1 MKITISLLVAA
12 IAFHGLVSISQAGTT
27 DLGTLPVPT
36 TVTISDSNLS
46 IGSFSDTFKFQVGSN
61 AAIIDAQT
69 SVYFSGSGSF
79 QSFSSVVQLNSVVL
93 YQGGNIIAN
102 ATPSISYSPIPD
114 LGGNYSYNYLLSYLP
129 ISVGQQYSLVI
140 SGLVVGYSPGNY
152 SGSLVTVPVPVP
164 EIKEWVMMLVGLG
177 LVLYQVNRKQRKL
190 IKSTL
195 NC

>member
-12 IAFHGLVSISQAGTT
+12 IAFLGLVSISQAGTT
-27 DLGTLPVPT
+27 DLGTLPVPA
-36 TVTISDSNLS
+36 TVTVSDSNLS
-46 IGSFSDTFKFQVGSN
+46 IGSFSDAFQFQVGSN
-61 AAIIDAQT
+61 AAIVDAQT

-79 QSFSSVVQLNSVVL
+79 QSFSSGVQLNSVVL

-102 ATPSISYSPIPD
+102 ATPSISYSPIPG

-140 SGLVVGYSPGNY
+140 SGLVIGNSPGNY

-164 EIKEWVMMLVGLG
+164 EIKEWAMMLVGLG
-177 LVLYQVNRKQRKL
+177 LVLYQLNRKQRKL

>member
-1 MKITISLLVAA
+1 MRITISLLVAA
-12 IAFHGLVSISQAGTT
+12 IAFLGFASISQAVTT

-46 IGSFSDTFKFQVGSN
+46 IGSFSDAFKFQVGSN
-61 AAIIDAQT
+61 AAIFDAQN
-69 SVYFSGSGSF
+69 SVYFSSSSSFNSG
-79 QSFSSVVQLNSVVL
+79 VQLTSVVL
-93 YQGGNIIAN
+93 YQGGNSLAN
-102 ATPSISYSPIPD
+102 GTPSISYSQIPNV
-114 LGGNYSYNYLLSYLP
+114 GVISSYNYLLSYMP

-140 SGLVVGYSPGNY
+140 SGLVVGNSPGNY

-164 EIKEWVMMLVGLG
+164 EIKEWAMMLVGLG

-195 NC
+195 NR